1 MLLLI
6 GNDINCLLVRKC
18 IKKWGYKKN
27 SYYGEVIQSGETGS
41 ATRLWQKSKKKEK
54 KGLGLFSR

>member
-6 GNDINCLLVRKC
+6 GNDINCLWVRKC
-18 IKKWGYKKN
+18 KKNGDTKKN
-27 SYYGEVIQSGETGS
+27 SYCGEVIQSRETGS
-41 ATRLWQKSKKKEK
+41 ATRLWQKSKKEK